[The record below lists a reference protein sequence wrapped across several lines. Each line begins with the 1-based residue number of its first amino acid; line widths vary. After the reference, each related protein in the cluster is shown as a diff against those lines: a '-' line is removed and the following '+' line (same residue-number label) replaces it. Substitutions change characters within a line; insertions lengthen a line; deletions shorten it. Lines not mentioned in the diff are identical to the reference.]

1 MGKSGADLVV
11 DTKILLQEIGKLL
24 LLSRPYTRPQRPD
37 FHRNPEE
44 DRGFPGISQGDP
56 W

>member
-11 DTKILLQEIGKLL
+11 DTKILLQEIGILL

-37 FHRNPEE
+37 FHRNPE
-44 DRGFPGISQGDP
+44 DRAFPGISQGDP